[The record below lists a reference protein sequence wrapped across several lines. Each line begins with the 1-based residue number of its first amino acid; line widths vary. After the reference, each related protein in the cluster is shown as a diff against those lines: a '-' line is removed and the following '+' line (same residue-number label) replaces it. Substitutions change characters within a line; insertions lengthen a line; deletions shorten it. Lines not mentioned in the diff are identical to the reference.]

1 MNLHDLHPHV
11 SLMLPPPHV
20 RIEDND
26 VSIPPG
32 ISMLLDS
39 VCPYD
44 PVLHTVDNGVITVGL
59 HQQRR
64 PVEVYCRIVFLK

>member
-44 PVLHTVDNGVITVGL
+44 PILHTVDYGVVAVGL
-59 HQQRR
+59 HKQW
-64 PVEVYCRIVFLK
+64 

>member
-1 MNLHDLHPHV
+1 MYLHDLHPHV
-11 SLMLPPPHV
+11 ILLLPPPQV

-32 ISMLLDS
+32 TGMLLNS

-44 PVLHTVDNGVITVGL
+44 PVLYSVDNGVVAVGL
-59 HQQRR
+59 QQQRR
-64 PVEVYCRIVFLK
+64 PVEVYRRIVFLR

>member
-11 SLMLPPPHV
+11 SLMLPPPYI

-26 VSIPPG
+26 ISIPPG
-32 ISMLLDS
+32 IGMLLDS

-44 PVLHTVDNGVITVGL
+44 PVLHPVHNGVIAVGL